1 MGLGNILLLTQ
12 ATCYTITLIL
22 SVCTVVPMAVHVSKF
37 DGHCLLYTTG
47 SFDSDDGHFIARWA
61 SPFYCFFTLAVG
73 GLMVAVSF
81 VQLVRMSIFLYMG
94 IDSSFL
100 SAFLDS
106 VVSVIVM
113 LLVFTTS
120 VLVSDGFRA
129 WCRAITQRFPACE
142 DASVTQISKPDHV
155 DTVGFY
161 MHVGTAQFGAWS
173 SWVCWVLQAVLCTRK
188 LCLYHERE
196 NLMISMARERRLLNA
211 SHESQS
217 QTVDDTVPILD

>member
-12 ATCYTITLIL
+12 ATCYTLTLVL
-22 SVCTVVPMAVHVSKF
+22 SVCTVVPTAVHVHNF
-37 DGHCLLYTTG
+37 AGRCLLYTTG
-47 SFDSDDGHFIARWA
+47 TFDSDDGHFIARWA
-61 SPFYCFFTLAVG
+61 SPFYCLFTLAVG
-73 GLMVAVSF
+73 GLMLVVSL
-81 VQLVRMSIFLYMG
+81 VQLVRMSVFLYKG
-94 IDSSFL
+94 CDSSFL

-106 VVSVIVM
+106 VVSILVM
-113 LLVFTTS
+113 LLVFITS
-120 VLVSDGFRA
+120 VLVSDGFRT
-129 WCRAITQRFPACE
+129 WCRAITQRFPAQVL
-142 DASVTQISKPDHV
+142 ASVTISKPDNV

-211 SHESQS
+211 SLEQSGSQC
-217 QTVDDTVPILD
+217 VEDTVPILD

>member
-47 SFDSDDGHFIARWA
+47 TFDSDDGHFIARWA
-61 SPFYCFFTLAVG
+61 SPFYCFFTLSVG
-73 GLMVAVSF
+73 GLMVVVSLI
-81 VQLVRMSIFLYMG
+81 QLVRMSIFLYMG
-94 IDSSFL
+94 TDSSFL

-106 VVSVIVM
+106 VVSVVVM
-113 LLVFTTS
+113 PLVFTTS
-120 VLVSDGFRA
+120 VLVSGRLPGVVPSHHP
-129 WCRAITQRFPACE
+129 AIP
-142 DASVTQISKPDHV
+142 S
-155 DTVGFY
+155 
-161 MHVGTAQFGAWS
+161 FGAWS
-173 SWVCWVLQAVLCTRK
+173 SLVCWVLQAVLCARK

-211 SHESQS
+211 SHKSQAE
-217 QTVDDTVPILD
+217 TVDDTVPILD